1 MMPNPTAS
9 KPRTARR
16 STPTSPKS
24 SSAAPDAESA
34 TSTRRTPSSP
44 KSTRAPSPISI
55 PESPQ
60 STPTLFQSPTTSK
73 RLLFE
78 KKNDSPHDDFN
89 AKVVILEETLI
100 GYVHNLS
107 PPRRNRGNTMNYCTF
122 VLQTSAQETLQALL
136 YSTHK
141 RPLLLESQNNRT
153 PVKLKHFTYTE
164 DRDKIIVNDMTNI
177 AIPQQCEYSFQYD
190 DTTLLQGEPSTILDI
205 LNTHKEWD
213 VVSVRGKILNV
224 KDRRSVGS
232 PRKRLNLMEAVLGDV
247 TATIPLDLWESHID
261 KVQQGKL
268 LKVYIYFT
276 NPKGNF
282 LSLNE
287 RICCVPQYLTKFAS
301 QTHVRF

>member
-1 MMPNPTAS
+1 MMPNPSAS

-24 SSAAPDAESA
+24 SSAAPDVESA

-44 KSTRAPSPISI
+44 KSTRPPSPISI

-60 STPTLFQSPTTSK
+60 SSPTPFQSPTTSK

-78 KKNDSPHDDFN
+78 KKNDSPHDGFN

-190 DTTLLQGEPSTILDI
+190 DTTLLRGEPSTILDI

-213 VVSVRGKILNV
+213 VVSVR
-224 KDRRSVGS
+224 
-232 PRKRLNLMEAVLGDV
+232 
-247 TATIPLDLWESHID
+247 
-261 KVQQGKL
+261 
-268 LKVYIYFT
+268 
-276 NPKGNF
+276 
-282 LSLNE
+282 
-287 RICCVPQYLTKFAS
+287 
-301 QTHVRF
+301 

>member
-1 MMPNPTAS
+1 MPNPATS
-9 KPRTARR
+9 KSARTARR
-16 STPTSPKS
+16 SPSTSPAKS
-24 SSAAPDAESA
+24 SSTAPDAESA
-34 TSTRRTPSSP
+34 TSTRPTPSSP
-44 KSTRAPSPISI
+44 KSTQPASPMTI

-60 STPTLFQSPTTSK
+60 TSPTPFQSPTTSK
-73 RLLFE
+73 RLLFK
-78 KKNDSPHDDFN
+78 KKNDSPHDGFN
-89 AKVVILEETLI
+89 AKILILEETLI

-122 VLQTSAQETLQALL
+122 VLQTSAQQTLEALL

-141 RPLLLESQNNRT
+141 RPLLLESQNNHT

-190 DTTLLQGEPSTILDI
+190 ETTLLQGEPITILDI

-213 VVSVRGKILNV
+213 VVTVRGKILNV
-224 KDRRSVGS
+224 KDQRSVGS
-232 PRKRLNLMEAVLGDV
+232 PRKRLTLMEAVLGDV

-268 LKVYIYFT
+268 VKIYIYFPT
-276 NPKGNF
+276 PKSNF
-282 LSLNE
+282 LFLIWK
-287 RICCVPQYLTKFAS
+287 ICCVPQYLTN
-301 QTHVRF
+301 